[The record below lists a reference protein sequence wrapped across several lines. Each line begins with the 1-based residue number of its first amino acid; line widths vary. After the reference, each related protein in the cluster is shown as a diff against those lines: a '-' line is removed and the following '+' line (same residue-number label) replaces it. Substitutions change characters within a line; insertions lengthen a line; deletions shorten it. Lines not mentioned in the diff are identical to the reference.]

1 MNIAT
6 VKRSLLLPGLLAL
19 SFAAAVAQTTP
30 DLVDVRQFGA
40 RSVNAWWQ
48 YGTTVTGVAGSN
60 EVKAASASTFRNGD
74 GIVIYGA
81 GAAPAVSAAPAAPH
95 ITPGISETETVP
107 DAPMIPLASGTESY
121 SYSVMVRDIHGGLSP
136 ASPVTTIRNGPT
148 KLGAH
153 VVAVSSLNLKGNVTT
168 ATTAVPHGLADKR
181 IGPRY
186 QGLLVHLRDSSDSQT
201 FSGWWNVSDV
211 PSPTAITIT
220 GTSRHSAAPRNATG
234 GSLAYFAGNQITWK
248 PQPGAWEYV
257 VCARRPGDSS
267 LHVIG
272 VSMPSAGPVGGSYA
286 VATFTDWGAPL
297 IGVNFKLPSYINDRS
312 CTATQPTNDYLSTTV
327 VSGGG
332 SPTLALHDKLA
343 NGVSGARALIDAAP
357 GILAAARVAVQNGQT
372 LYIPGAGRGQ
382 NFYQINSTLDLPWS
396 LDVLQVGQLRLGEP
410 IIVNSSTNWRGRG
423 SAAAP
428 QFAWKASPMIHVSE
442 ANPGLYV
449 EHGSVD
455 FDTVS
460 IAADENANQALLM
473 VIDSAWGSTFNYMN
487 LTTGGA
493 NDMTG
498 IAVVVRQSANTTF
511 RYLNFLGGPGQ
522 VIDKTWTPLLYMPES
537 QDGSGSTGVWT
548 IEHGMFNRRG
558 ILYRARGGGG
568 LNCGMG
574 PAYIQG
580 SITPFLALENTTGL
594 VNAQVI
600 LKRLVMDTSSQAFL
614 ALWGTGGSFGAQVD
628 IDGTNAGGMSIEAKG
643 GRPTVLT
650 GVPISELTARDI
662 GSVLG
667 Q

>member
-1 MNIAT
+1 MNIAM
-6 VKRSLLLPGLLAL
+6 VKRSLFLPGLLAL
-19 SFAAAVAQTTP
+19 SFAAALAQTTP
-30 DLVDVRQFGA
+30 DLVDARQYGA
-40 RSVNAWWQ
+40 RPVNAWWQ
-48 YGTTVTGVAGSN
+48 YGTTVTGVVGSN

-107 DAPMIPLASGTESY
+107 DAPMMSLTKGTTAY
-121 SYSVMVRDIHGGLSP
+121 SYSVVARDIHGGLSA
-136 ASPVTTIRNGPT
+136 ASPITTITNGPRR
-148 KLGAH
+148 LGQN
-153 VVAVSSLNLKGNVTT
+153 SIPISRLNLTGKAIT
-168 ATTAVPHGLADKR
+168 ATTASPHGLAAGLYE
-181 IGPRY
+181 GP
-186 QGLLVHLRDSSDSQT
+186 LVHIRDSSDSQT

-220 GTSRHSAAPRNATG
+220 GTNRHSAAPRNATG
-234 GSLAYFAGNQITWK
+234 GSLAYFTGNQITWK

-286 VATFTDWGAPL
+286 VATFPDWGAPL
-297 IGVNFKLPSYINDRS
+297 IGVNFKLPSYINDHS
-312 CTATQPTNDYLSTTV
+312 CTATQSANDYLSTTV

-332 SPTLALHDKLA
+332 TPMLTLHDKLA

-357 GILAAARVAVQNGQT
+357 GILAAARVAQQNGQT
-372 LYIPGAGRGQ
+372 LYIPGGSLGQ
-382 NFYQINSTLDLPWS
+382 NFYQLNSTLDLPRN

-428 QFAWKASPMIHVSE
+428 QFAWKASPMIHVAE

-455 FDTVS
+455 FDTLS
-460 IAADENANQALLM
+460 IAADQNANQALLM
-473 VIDSAWGSTFNYMN
+473 VVDSAWGSTFNYMN
-487 LTTGGA
+487 LTTGGP

-522 VIDKTWTPLLYMPES
+522 VIDQTWTPLLYMPES

-558 ILYRARGGGG
+558 ILYRAKGGGG

-580 SITPFLALENTTGL
+580 SITPFLALENTTGP